1 MIVIQEQPLRNITA
15 QIFTRLDSSKEE
27 AEIVANHLVD
37 ADLLGVDSHGV
48 IRVPEYVSKIQG
60 KSKSGFIIKPNAKIL
75 VEKESASTFSVD
87 GGSGFGQV
95 VAKKTMEIAIEKA
108 KISGICVA
116 TARNLDHA
124 GRIGEFTSM
133 AAKCDLVGAM
143 FVKNPPAMQPYGG
156 TARLIGNDPISYAFP
171 TSNPDRPIFLD
182 MAMSVAAGGKMRF
195 AMDKGE
201 AVPLG
206 WIVDKDGNPTSDPS
220 DYFDNGGSMLPF
232 SGHKGYGLAIVTEI
246 LGGVLSGAGALNH
259 NPTNNALFALV
270 VNIEAFMPIRE
281 FKANMDKFASEIKN
295 SPKKPGVEE
304 IFLPGEREAQ
314 TREIRLKEGIPLPER
329 TWQNILKIA
338 DDLRIER

>member
-1 MIVIQEQPLRNITA
+1 MIQERSLRNITA
-15 QIFTRLDSSKEE
+15 QIFTKMGSSKEE

-37 ADLLGVDSHGV
+37 ADLFGVDSHGV

-60 KSKSGFIIKPNAKIL
+60 KSKYGFVIKPNASIRI
-75 VEKESASTFSVD
+75 EKESPSTVAVD

-133 AAKCDLVGAM
+133 AAKCDLIGAM
-143 FVKNPPAMQPYGG
+143 FVKNPPAMQPFGG
-156 TARLIGNDPISYAFP
+156 TARLIGNNPISYAFP
-171 TSNPDRPIFLD
+171 TGNPDLPVSLD

-201 AVPLG
+201 AIPFG
-206 WIVDKDGNPTSDPS
+206 WIVDMNGNPTTDPS
-220 DYFDNGGSMLPF
+220 DYFDNGGSMLPL

-246 LGGVLSGAGALNH
+246 LGGILSGAGALNE
-259 NPTNNALFALV
+259 NPTNNALFAFV
-270 VNIEAFMPIRE
+270 VNIESFLPLSE
-281 FKANMDKFASEIKN
+281 FKSNIDKFISDIKN
-295 SPKKPGVEE
+295 SPKKPGVGE
-304 IFLPGEREAQ
+304 IFLPGELEAR
-314 TREIRLKEGIPLPER
+314 TKERRLKEGIPLPEK
-329 TWQNILKIA
+329 TWQNIEKIA
-338 DDLRIER
+338 DELRIER